1 MSNSLLNL
9 QLSIEANTD
18 QIIAWRRHFRKHP
31 ELSGQEKATQK
42 KLLDILGKMGLS
54 PRKAAGTGIVAD
66 IVGGRAASKIVALRA
81 DMDALPVEDQ
91 GPESYRS
98 CTSGICHAC
107 GHDGHMAGLLGAAAA
122 LVQQREQLSGTVRLL
137 FQPCEENFPSG
148 AQALIDEGALE
159 GVSAIVGLHLW
170 QPLPAG
176 MIAAVQGPVMA
187 SPDAFEIIV
196 QGKGGHASMPFQTV
210 DALAAGAQIA
220 VALRGSVSAVIDPL
234 EPAVLALGMLQA
246 GDAFN
251 VIPGKAVL
259 KGTIRSFSQ
268 SVRETLFQRLEQV
281 CRGICEAEGAAYVL
295 KRIYGHD
302 PVVNEPAVTAI
313 VAQEAAAV
321 AGAENV
327 KRDFPPVMVGE
338 DFSCYLAKVP
348 GTFLLVGAGN
358 EGKGISFPHHHPRF
372 DIDEAALPI
381 GAAVLARSAWTLLEK
396 T

>member
-1 MSNSLLNL
+1 MRKALSEL
-9 QLSIEANTD
+9 QLSLEANTE

-31 ELSGQEKATQK
+31 ELSGQEKATQET
-42 KLLDILGKMGLS
+42 LLTVLGEMGLT
-54 PRKAAGTGIVAD
+54 PRKAAGTGVVAD
-66 IVGGRAASKIVALRA
+66 IVGGRSAGKIIALRA
-81 DMDALPVEDQ
+81 DMDALPIEDQ
-91 GPESYRS
+91 GPEEYRS
-98 CTSGICHAC
+98 CAPGVCHAC
-107 GHDGHMAGLLGAAAA
+107 GHDGHMASLLGAAAA
-122 LVQQREQLSGTVRLL
+122 LVQQREQLPGTVRLL
-137 FQPCEENFPSG
+137 FQPCEESFPSG

-176 MIAAVQGPVMA
+176 MIAAVQGPIMA
-187 SPDAFEIIV
+187 SPDAFEITV

-220 VALRGSVSAVIDPL
+220 VALRSSVSAVIDPL

-251 VIPGKAVL
+251 VIPGQAVL

-302 PVVNEPAVTAI
+302 PVVNEAQVTAV

-327 KRDFPPVMVGE
+327 KRDFRPVMVGE

-348 GTFLLVGAGN
+348 GTFLLLGSGN
-358 EGKGISFPHHHPRF
+358 EAQDISFPHHHPRF
-372 DIDEAALPI
+372 DLDEAALPI
-381 GAAVLARSAWTLLEK
+381 GAAVLARSAWALLEK
-396 T
+396 A